1 MILFLKIVN
10 LLLIIHLEKQDKT
23 ARISLS
29 SEDKRMPGI
38 SFEDFLT
45 KCVDSSK
52 RLMFQS
58 I

>member
-38 SFEDFLT
+38 SFEIF
-45 KCVDSSK
+45 
-52 RLMFQS
+52 
-58 I
+58 